1 MWLVVVPTEEVP
13 PLPVVARM
21 FHPRRLLPSKLPFL
35 MGDAAAATVGQA
47 EAEAEAVEVTVVVK
61 EEIWIEVSS
70 WIWV

>member
-1 MWLVVVPTEEVP
+1 
-13 PLPVVARM
+13 M

-35 MGDAAAATVGQA
+35 RGDAAAATVGQA

-61 EEIWIEVSS
+61 EETWIEVSS